1 VDTKLDDWTPLTAG
15 EREVAKLVARG
26 LGNRAIAAE
35 LVISEATVE
44 VHVKRILSKL
54 GFDSRTKI
62 VAWVLEHNVSGQFG
76 K

>member
-1 VDTKLDDWTPLTAG
+1 
-15 EREVAKLVARG
+15 
-26 LGNRAIAAE
+26 
-35 LVISEATVE
+35 LVISKATVK

-62 VAWVLEHNVSGQFG
+62 VAWVLEHNISGQFG